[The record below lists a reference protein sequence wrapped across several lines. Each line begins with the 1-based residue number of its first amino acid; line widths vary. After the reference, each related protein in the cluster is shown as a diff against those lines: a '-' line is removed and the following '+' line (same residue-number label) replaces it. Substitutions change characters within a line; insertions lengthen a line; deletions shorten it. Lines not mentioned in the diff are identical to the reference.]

1 MQQKD
6 LEIVINT
13 KIKQILEKAMHDSLG
28 MTISE
33 IETEISDKL
42 KNGLFFEIEITTAL
56 PFKKAKKMFKKQ
68 YIARLCRLHFG
79 NISEVALIAG
89 IDRRSV
95 HRIVNELKISMEN
108 IREQA
113 EKITNYNKQTF
124 VEDTIKD
131 TITPYKTSINPVKFK
146 ALYKQAPTLSNNISK
161 ELPDIEINFKQAE
174 KEFETMYLTKALQE
188 NNGNIAQT
196 ARKIKLRYET
206 LHRKLKKLGII

>member
-6 LEIVINT
+6 LEKVIDM
-13 KIKQILEKAMHDSLG
+13 KIKQILDKTMHDTLG

-79 NISEVALIAG
+79 NISDVATIAG
-89 IDRRSV
+89 INRRSV
-95 HRIVNELKISMEN
+95 HRIVNELKIGMQN

-113 EKITNYNKQTF
+113 EKITSYNKQIF
-124 VEDTIKD
+124 VEDAIKD
-131 TITPYKTSINPVKFK
+131 TITPYKTSINPTKFK
-146 ALYKQAPTLSNNISK
+146 ALYKQAPILSEDIAK
-161 ELPDIEINFKQAE
+161 ALPDVEITFKEAE
-174 KEFETMYLTKALQE
+174 KEFETRYLTKALQE
-188 NNGNIAQT
+188 NNANISKT
-196 ARKIKLRYET
+196 AKKIGVRFET
-206 LHRKLKKLGII
+206 LHRKLKKLNI